1 MNDAIQTEVA
11 TAENRLPG
19 LNLFIN
25 QLQEELKGLVQKVA
39 GLETENAQLK
49 QRLDELDVSYRLCY

>member
-11 TAENRLPG
+11 TAENRLTG

-49 QRLDELDVSYRLCY
+49 QRLDGLDVSYRLCY